1 MNRYADDGLSDQD
14 APRRKLAMGLVALA
28 AVLAF
33 GLCLDAVA
41 CSRQG
46 GGKAPAEN
54 PAAPALTTGAATTGG
69 MEEDGT
75 TVVNGVTL
83 LDADKLSGFDDTMVS
98 SLAAALKSYASSNGL
113 DPKSARFRV
122 TGGSA
127 TSADAM
133 AKLAVVGT
141 DTRLTATLGQTGWT
155 VDDGSGASSATTTA
169 SSDEVSVSDAERL
182 KPVFGDDTAKLKS
195 DLKAFLDSSAPGSD
209 VESATIGSIGPVPG
223 SDSSSFAVKAGAA
236 KVYGTYD
243 PVTHAFS
250 FSLAQ

>member
-1 MNRYADDGLSDQD
+1 
-14 APRRKLAMGLVALA
+14 MGLVALA

-133 AKLAVVGT
+133 AKLAVVGM

-155 VDDGSGASSATTTA
+155 VDDGSGASS
-169 SSDEVSVSDAERL
+169 DEVSVNDAERL

-243 PVTHAFS
+243 PATHAFS

>member
-1 MNRYADDGLSDQD
+1 
-14 APRRKLAMGLVALA
+14 MGLVALA

-155 VDDGSGASSATTTA
+155 VDDGSGASS
-169 SSDEVSVSDAERL
+169 DEVSVSDAERL

-243 PVTHAFS
+243 PATHAFS